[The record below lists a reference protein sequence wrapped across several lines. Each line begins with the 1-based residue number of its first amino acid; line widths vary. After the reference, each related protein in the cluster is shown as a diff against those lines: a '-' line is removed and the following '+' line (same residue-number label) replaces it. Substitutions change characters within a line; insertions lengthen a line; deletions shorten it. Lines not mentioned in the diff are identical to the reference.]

1 MPTHCYSN
9 ADLLNCG
16 RQDGLRHTGEGL
28 AVERE
33 GQSGIYVSRI
43 YDSGREGT
51 QWNQLCLDIGKGVLL
66 QVYVWLFDRM
76 EESEEGLCQEDVR
89 QWFTGKKASAQY
101 HSEYRNVLLFGH
113 GRGRYARI
121 AIEILSGSETGA
133 VFRGYDLSF
142 PKESFTQ
149 YLPAVYQN
157 HIQLERYLAVLQN
170 IYLELEEEVDKLPER
185 LDHAL
190 CSRRQAVRLAGW
202 LGWGELAWQVEK
214 DTLRKLLQ
222 TGTALTGKKGT
233 CAYYVGMAEI
243 LTGQKA
249 VMIEE
254 PEKCRA
260 VVFILEQPENGRER
274 HLEWLR
280 KNVPIGIEID
290 FIILHKTDRLDG
302 QYFLDRTSCLSEY
315 ESELT
320 ESGCPIENLR
330 LSDSLE

>member
-113 GRGRYARI
+113 GRGRYACRGVKRARYSADMICPFQRRVLRNIFRQFIRI
-121 AIEILSGSETGA
+121 IFSWNVILPYCRIFIWSWKKRWISCRNGWIMHCAAEG
-133 VFRGYDLSF
+133 
-142 PKESFTQ
+142 
-149 YLPAVYQN
+149 
-157 HIQLERYLAVLQN
+157 
-170 IYLELEEEVDKLPER
+170 
-185 LDHAL
+185 
-190 CSRRQAVRLAGW
+190 RQSDWQDGW
-202 LGWGELAWQVEK
+202 DGGNWPGRWK
-214 DTLRKLLQ
+214 R
-222 TGTALTGKKGT
+222 
-233 CAYYVGMAEI
+233 I
-243 LTGQKA
+243 L
-249 VMIEE
+249 
-254 PEKCRA
+254 
-260 VVFILEQPENGRER
+260 
-274 HLEWLR
+274 
-280 KNVPIGIEID
+280 
-290 FIILHKTDRLDG
+290 
-302 QYFLDRTSCLSEY
+302 
-315 ESELT
+315 
-320 ESGCPIENLR
+320 
-330 LSDSLE
+330 

>member
-157 HIQLERYLAVLQN
+157 QI
-170 IYLELEEEVDKLPER
+170 
-185 LDHAL
+185 
-190 CSRRQAVRLAGW
+190 G
-202 LGWGELAWQVEK
+202 
-214 DTLRKLLQ
+214 
-222 TGTALTGKKGT
+222 
-233 CAYYVGMAEI
+233 
-243 LTGQKA
+243 
-249 VMIEE
+249 
-254 PEKCRA
+254 RA
-260 VVFILEQPENGRER
+260 HV
-274 HLEWLR
+274 
-280 KNVPIGIEID
+280 
-290 FIILHKTDRLDG
+290 
-302 QYFLDRTSCLSEY
+302 
-315 ESELT
+315 
-320 ESGCPIENLR
+320 
-330 LSDSLE
+330 